1 MMGGKMMRGKMFM
14 PNGSGEDDKH
24 LFDSSSDDSS
34 DDSDDEQEAPPK
46 EDAKQENEKKE
57 GKRSRDSED
66 EDESDDDDDEEEE
79 DKKPKSKKKR
89 PNASFFD
96 EEAEA
101 SDDSDADPDD
111 VVRKHYTEEDIRKEY
126 RDEDADAIIAQQDRR
141 RQRAGGL
148 LSGLTDDRDKDRT
161 DVERIARE
169 LEERHRMERK
179 IVDRRRVGKY
189 NLGDNRRGAEGG
201 MGEVRG
207 GEDEENEGMVPSY
220 TAVSQ
225 QSLVPSVTDPG
236 LWMFS
241 CPTGKEQ
248 DLVYQIMNKCVAFAK
263 QGTPLAITSVVVAQ
277 TKGKI
282 YVESYSEPAVME
294 AVQGVRGLM
303 QYTSVKVPIA
313 DMTTVMTVI
322 PKKVPVKKN
331 DWVRMTRGHFKGDLA
346 LVKHVRES
354 GLKCVVQCVPR
365 IDLTLSDLPPDEAKI
380 RRRTVR
386 PAQKFFN
393 TQEIAGMGKT
403 LIRQRF
409 PGLNDVMC
417 DSFEGNYYHDGYL
430 LKEVTIGTI
439 VKPCTAD
446 DPPTLDEL
454 QRFRRK
460 TKSGDV
466 GGYDDG
472 DDDEEN
478 EGSKMAG
485 SLLNELSEL
494 QGKTGVASSGSND
507 RGLMIG
513 DTIEVIEGDLVGM
526 QGKILSLDGTT
537 VKVRPNNDGS
547 LADLGGMDEVEFLVS
562 QIRKHIAV
570 GAHVKVTDGRYANE
584 TGVVVAVEPMEGEEE
599 SDFDST
605 AVVLTDMTHKEI
617 SGEIIKNAAVS
628 SEAPLYS
635 HNFAQ
640 SSENISAARVCRD
653 CLWPRQI
660 GWLRASRSC
669 SSQRRRLGE

>member
-1 MMGGKMMRGKMFM
+1 MEKAE
-14 PNGSGEDDKH
+14 SDDDK
-24 LFDSSSDDSS
+24 
-34 DDSDDEQEAPPK
+34 
-46 EDAKQENEKKE
+46 KQPS
-57 GKRSRDSED
+57 KRSRDEED
-66 EDESDDDDDEEEE
+66 AENDDDEEDEE
-79 DKKPKSKKKR
+79 GDDKKSKSKKKR
-89 PNASFFD
+89 PKISFFD

-101 SDDSDADPDD
+101 SDDEDDSDHDPDD

-126 RDEDADAIIAQQDRR
+126 RDEEAEAIIAQQDRR
-141 RQRAGGL
+141 RQRAGGW
-148 LSGLTDDRDKDRT
+148 LSGVGGLSDDKAKDDA

-169 LEERHRMERK
+169 LEERHRMERR

-189 NLGDNRRGAEGG
+189 NMGDNQRRPAGAGSGADVATRGEDDDEMAEG
-201 MGEVRG
+201 
-207 GEDEENEGMVPSY
+207 PSY

-248 DLVYQIMNKCVAFAK
+248 ELVYQIMNKCVAFAK
-263 QGTPLAITSVVVAQ
+263 QGKPLGITSVVVAQ

-282 YVESYSEPAVME
+282 YVESFSEPAVME

-346 LVKHVRES
+346 LVKHVRET

-365 IDLTLSDLPPDEAKI
+365 IDLTLSDLPPEEAKI

-393 TQEIAGMGKT
+393 SQEIAGMGKT
-403 LIRQRF
+403 LMRQRF

-417 DSFEGNYYHDGYL
+417 DFFEGNYYHDGYL
-430 LKEVTIGTI
+430 LKEVTIGTV

-460 TKSGDV
+460 PKSGDS

-494 QGKTGVASSGSND
+494 QGKTGLVSSESTD

-526 QGKILSLDGTT
+526 QGKILSLDGST
-537 VKVRPNNDGS
+537 VKVRPNNDGA

-562 QIRKHIAV
+562 QVRKHIAV
-570 GAHVKVTDGRYANE
+570 GAHVKVIDGRYANE
-584 TGVVVAVEPMEGEEE
+584 TGVVVAVEMMEGEEG

-617 SGEIIKNAAVS
+617 SGKIM
-628 SEAPLYS
+628 L
-635 HNFAQ
+635 
-640 SSENISAARVCRD
+640 
-653 CLWPRQI
+653 
-660 GWLRASRSC
+660 
-669 SSQRRRLGE
+669 

>member
-1 MMGGKMMRGKMFM
+1 MGGKMMRGKMFR
-14 PNGSGEDDKH
+14 PSGSDDEEGDKH

-34 DDSDDEQEAPPK
+34 SEDEEEEEAPKQQPVKTEEKEDSDKDEQE
-46 EDAKQENEKKE
+46 EKSAA
-57 GKRSRDSED
+57 KRSRD
-66 EDESDDDDDEEEE
+66 SDDDDDEEEE
-79 DKKPKSKKKR
+79 EGKKSKPKKKR
-89 PNASFFD
+89 PNPKISFFD

-101 SDDSDADPDD
+101 SDDDEDDSDRDPDD

-126 RDEDADAIIAQQDRR
+126 RDEEAEAIIAQQDRR

-148 LSGLTDDRDKDRT
+148 LSGMGGVDKDQDDA

-169 LEERHRMERK
+169 LEERHRMERS
-179 IVDRRRVGKY
+179 IVNRRRVGKY
-189 NLGDNRRGAEGG
+189 NLGDNARRRGAGS
-201 MGEVRG
+201 GEDGDVDMDRG
-207 GEDEENEGMVPSY
+207 GDEDVVEGTSY

-248 DLVYQIMNKCVAFAK
+248 ELVYQIMNKCVAFAK
-263 QGTPLAITSVVVAQ
+263 QGRPLGITSVVVAQ

-303 QYTSVKVPIA
+303 QYTSVKVPIS

-346 LVKHVRES
+346 LVKHVRET

-365 IDLTLSDLPPDEAKI
+365 IDLTLSDLPPEEAKI

-393 TQEIAGMGKT
+393 SQEIAGMGKT
-403 LIRQRF
+403 LMRQRF

-417 DSFEGNYYHDGYL
+417 DFFEGNYYHDGYL
-430 LKEVTIGTI
+430 LKEVTIGTV

-460 TKSGDV
+460 AKSGDG

-494 QGKTGVASSGSND
+494 QGKTGLASSGSND

-537 VKVRPNNDGS
+537 VKVRPNNDGA

-562 QIRKHIAV
+562 QVRKFIAV
-570 GAHVKVTDGRYANE
+570 GAHVKVMDGRYANE
-584 TGVVVAVEPMEGEEE
+584 TGVVVAVEIMEGEEG

-617 SGEIIKNAAVS
+617 SGEN
-628 SEAPLYS
+628 
-635 HNFAQ
+635 
-640 SSENISAARVCRD
+640 
-653 CLWPRQI
+653 
-660 GWLRASRSC
+660 
-669 SSQRRRLGE
+669 

>member
-1 MMGGKMMRGKMFM
+1 MMGGKMMRGKMFR
-14 PNGSGEDDKH
+14 PSGSDDEEGDKH

-34 DDSDDEQEAPPK
+34 SDDEEEEEAPKQQPVKTEEK
-46 EDAKQENEKKE
+46 EDSDKDEQEEKSAA
-57 GKRSRDSED
+57 KRSRD
-66 EDESDDDDDEEEE
+66 SDDDDDEEEE
-79 DKKPKSKKKR
+79 EGKKSKPKKKR
-89 PNASFFD
+89 PNPKISFFD

-101 SDDSDADPDD
+101 SDDDEDDSDRDPDD

-126 RDEDADAIIAQQDRR
+126 RDEEAEAIIAQQDRR

-148 LSGLTDDRDKDRT
+148 LSGMGGVDKDQDDA

-169 LEERHRMERK
+169 LEERHRMERS
-179 IVDRRRVGKY
+179 IVNRRRVGKY
-189 NLGDNRRGAEGG
+189 NLGDNARRRGAGS
-201 MGEVRG
+201 GEDGDVDMDRG
-207 GEDEENEGMVPSY
+207 GDEDVVEGTSY

-248 DLVYQIMNKCVAFAK
+248 ELVYQIMNKCVAFAK
-263 QGTPLAITSVVVAQ
+263 QGRPLGITSVVVAQ

-303 QYTSVKVPIA
+303 QYTSVKVPIS

-346 LVKHVRES
+346 LVKHVRET

-365 IDLTLSDLPPDEAKI
+365 IDLTLSDLPPEEAKI

-393 TQEIAGMGKT
+393 SQEIAGMGKT
-403 LIRQRF
+403 LMRQRF

-417 DSFEGNYYHDGYL
+417 DFFEGNYYHDGYL
-430 LKEVTIGTI
+430 LKEVTIGTV

-460 TKSGDV
+460 AKSGDG

-494 QGKTGVASSGSND
+494 QGKTGLASSGSND

-537 VKVRPNNDGS
+537 VKVRPNNDGA

-562 QIRKHIAV
+562 QVRKFIAV
-570 GAHVKVTDGRYANE
+570 GAHVKVMDGRYANE
-584 TGVVVAVEPMEGEEE
+584 TGVVVAVEIMEGEEG

-617 SGEIIKNAAVS
+617 SGEN
-628 SEAPLYS
+628 
-635 HNFAQ
+635 
-640 SSENISAARVCRD
+640 
-653 CLWPRQI
+653 
-660 GWLRASRSC
+660 
-669 SSQRRRLGE
+669 